1 MDRYLI
7 LCDDW
12 RLLEEKPSVVC
23 RQFEHF
29 TEGVA
34 RYFAPVLFA
43 EYSCLTQFVD
53 EEIDLVVSSQQK
65 HNEARLTYD
74 EFIDFWGWRDKL
86 SSKVY
91 HLSGGWRKLLALSFF
106 LNLKSENL
114 LVVDFTSH
122 LSDRLIKFALAQAE
136 QLEVKRMAFAEYD
149 EEIIQQ
155 HAGSLRRLKRH
166 AGRLV
171 DIG

>member
-1 MDRYLI
+1 MNHYLI

-12 RLLEEKPSVVC
+12 RLLEEQPSVLC
-23 RQFEHF
+23 RQFERF

-34 RYFAPVLFA
+34 SYFAPVLFA
-43 EYSCLTQFVD
+43 EYTCLTQFVD
-53 EEIDLVVSSQQK
+53 EEIDLVVSSQQEQ
-65 HNEARLTYD
+65 NQARLTYD
-74 EFIDFWGWRDKL
+74 EFIEFWGWHDKL

-106 LNLKSENL
+106 FNLNSDNL
-114 LVVDFTSH
+114 LIVDFTSH

-136 QLEVKRMAFAEYD
+136 KLQLRRMAFAEYD
-149 EEIIQQ
+149 DEILQQ
-155 HAGSLRRLKRH
+155 YVSSLKRLKRY

-171 DIG
+171 EIG